1 MCFSI
6 RAMLSNIRQWLL
18 LSLHALQK
26 RTASEHMQMRLEN
39 SKKKQ
44 NKTNKLQSDYFL
56 PMQLWAVTPSEVVLE
71 VSKDCCGTHLA
82 DFRRRKASPSS
93 HFRKWNLVPAKLTYD
108 KLEQSFESNSVPCT
122 LYGKQPQKSLLLQ
135 EANLPLLLQNNEQAL
150 KKWYQLEWLARL

>member
-6 RAMLSNIRQWLL
+6 RAMLSNMTVTFTLPPCSAEKDCQWT
-18 LSLHALQK
+18 HANEIGKL
-26 RTASEHMQMRLEN
+26 
-39 SKKKQ
+39 KKNQ

-71 VSKDCCGTHLA
+71 VSSSCCGTHLA
-82 DFRRRKASPSS
+82 DFRSRKASPSS